1 MAKLT
6 GARMSKNYRFTVK
19 TLNDRRYRELVG
31 LVRARNERNDDY
43 KLRVN
48 NVKRTNGE
56 RDVYVHYR

>member
-48 NVKRTNGE
+48 NVKRTNGD

>member
-19 TLNDRRYRELVG
+19 TLNDRRYRELVR
-31 LVRARNERNDDY
+31 LVRERNDRNDDY

-48 NVKRTNGE
+48 NVKRTNGD

>member
-19 TLNDRRYRELVG
+19 TLSDRRYRELVR

-48 NVKRTNGE
+48 NVKRINGE

>member
-19 TLNDRRYRELVG
+19 TLKDRRYRELVR
-31 LVRARNERNDDY
+31 LVRERNDRNEDY

-48 NVKRTNGE
+48 NVKRLNGD